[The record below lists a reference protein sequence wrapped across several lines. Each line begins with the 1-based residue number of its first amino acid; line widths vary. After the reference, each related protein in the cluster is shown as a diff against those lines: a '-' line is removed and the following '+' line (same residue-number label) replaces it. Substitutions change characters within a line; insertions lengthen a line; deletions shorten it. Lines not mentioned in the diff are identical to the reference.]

1 MTSTDWL
8 EWHARYDDQDSPL
21 SRRLQAVQRGIRGHL
36 EARPDQP
43 VRAISACAG
52 QGRDLIE
59 VLASHPATR
68 TSRAQSRPCRS
79 CVRRARR

>member
-59 VLASHPATR
+59 VLASHPA
-68 TSRAQSRPCRS
+68 RAT
-79 CVRRARR
+79 RARSTATSARCRPTW